1 MVTSEFQPLVGHKRG
16 FANNKRVIVSHR
28 SFFLDTRDFVSVN
41 LQIRL
46 EQRPSKGNK
55 MIQKLALG
63 IAVIFGSLSTL
74 AMAQDLTG
82 TWQQIDDKTGSP
94 KAVIEIRKEANQT
107 YTGKIVKV
115 TPRPGYT
122 PRELCNKC
130 PAPYTDQ
137 PILGMDILKGLK
149 QVKDSNNY
157 EKGRV
162 IDPLAGRIYDAKIRL
177 NSTGK
182 RLTLRA
188 YMGVSTLGRSQTWI
202 RIQ

>member
-1 MVTSEFQPLVGHKRG
+1 MKYPVSQKQGTLNMV
-16 FANNKRVIVSHR
+16 
-28 SFFLDTRDFVSVN
+28 
-41 LQIRL
+41 
-46 EQRPSKGNK
+46 K
-55 MIQKLALG
+55 MKLTVALICSALG
-63 IAVIFGSLSTL
+63 SFAL
-74 AMAQDLTG
+74 AQDITG

-107 YTGKIVKV
+107 YTGKIIKV